1 MKKLLY
7 LITLVTTVSLAQE
20 TKNMELIGVRNITIN
35 AQENSEITF
44 EVDEG
49 IILKVL
55 SFTHNSAPSSD
66 GHNVPWLKLN
76 NEYLYYGKIHY
87 SYGTDNSVEA
97 NVPFYLSEGTHEL
110 KINSY
115 NNNTF
120 TATLY
125 ALEFKLTTP

>member
-1 MKKLLY
+1 MKNLIYILIFLPSLLF
-7 LITLVTTVSLAQE
+7 SQE
-20 TKNMELIGVRNITIN
+20 TKNMEFVGVRNITIN

-44 EVDEG
+44 EVDQG

-66 GHNVPWLKLN
+66 SYSVPWLKLN

-87 SYGTDNSVEA
+87 NYGTDNSVEA

-125 ALEFKLTTP
+125 ALEFKLTTQ